1 MFSRLFLSSRRLLA
15 ALALGLALGNGVLG
29 AALAWGALRPHPV
42 VVVPM
47 VRRES
52 IVVPEE
58 IPPEAVQRFALHY
71 LSYFDDYTAHT
82 CKDRSNYV
90 LGFVSYEFSE
100 TVAKKLTER
109 LHYVEKAREAV
120 QLLLPPPEAVEI
132 APGPGRRR
140 RATVTAIR
148 RVYLSDR
155 LAEESD
161 VRYVVEVQAALPKQ
175 GNPFGLVVTGQQVSI
190 VPREKPAPVSEQTS
204 TERKVR

>member
-1 MFSRLFLSSRRLLA
+1 MFSRLFSSSRRLLA
-15 ALALGLALGNGVLG
+15 ALALGLAVGNGILA
-29 AALAWGALRPHPV
+29 AALAWVALRPHPV
-42 VVVPM
+42 VMVPM

-52 IVVPEE
+52 VALPEE

-109 LHYVEKAREAV
+109 LRYVEKAREAV

-140 RATVTAIR
+140 RAAVTAIR

-161 VRYVVEVQAALPKQ
+161 VRYVVEVQAALPRQ
-175 GNPFGLVVTGQQVSI
+175 GNPFGLVVTGQQVSL
-190 VPREKPAPVSEQTS
+190 VPREKPAPVPQQAS
-204 TERKVR
+204 TERKER

>member
-1 MFSRLFLSSRRLLA
+1 MLSKLFSSSRRLLA
-15 ALALGLALGNGVLG
+15 ALTLGLALGNGVLG
-29 AALAWGALRPHPV
+29 AALAWVALRPHPV
-42 VVVPM
+42 VLVPT

-140 RATVTAIR
+140 RAAVTAIR

-175 GNPFGLVVTGQQVSI
+175 ENPFGLVVTGQQVSI
-190 VPREKPAPVSEQTS
+190 VPREKPAPVSEQAS
-204 TERKVR
+204 TERKER